1 MMGVL
6 KNKKG
11 FTLIELLAVIVIMA
25 ILLMIAIPSVNAIL
39 FDSRSKLY
47 AQDALNFVQA
57 AKQLVT
63 DGTFVIDDFDT
74 TYYIHINNLSDE
86 DILASPFADWSDAY
100 VAVVLNEDGSNQYY
114 WVSADKAGWR
124 IDLTE
129 DKEVDKKDVYNGS
142 KRVNNRQPIGS
153 RRKIIIIDKYGYRTE
168 ARPRHEIS
176 REEAKKCFSFK
187 DLSDTEI
194 MLTYYNKECG
204 TDVVVP
210 AKIGNKTV
218 TSIYQY
224 TFNNMGLTSAFIPDT
239 VTNIGSRAFAYNNL
253 TSIYIPESVTKID
266 SGAFK
271 KNKLNSLTIEE
282 GLKTIGSGAFQNNS
296 LTIAVVPD
304 SVTSLGACAYCDNPI
319 PNPSFLYV
327 KSGDSYDYSR
337 VRGYIGDLS
346 EFPDKVF
353 RIPAEANGVPLK
365 IIESSA
371 FASMGLS
378 GWEVIIPSTVTTI
391 RGSAFSASGI
401 RKINIPNSVT
411 RIEGSAFYNNR
422 IESFT
427 IPSSVTYIGELAFN
441 TNNVA
446 NMDEAWI
453 YKRTASG
460 IDYGT
465 IVGYAGGNR
474 TDVVIPSEKNG
485 VPLKEIASSAL
496 RYLSLKGNL
505 RIPSTVKKIGSLAF
519 ALNYVSYV
527 DNGDG
532 ILSPGFV
539 YARKTD
545 GSIDYTNIL
554 AYANYGTNVVIPSEV
569 KTISPY
575 AFYYSYVKSVEFPEG
590 LKTIGRNAFDLCNL
604 TGTVTIP
611 STVTSIGVYA
621 FRKEINWS
629 KYNSK
634 LTKIVNKTG
643 RAFDWKT
650 ITGGASDANFV
661 SGTVENWYGDI
672 EVVTG

>member
-1 MMGVL
+1 
-6 KNKKG
+6 
-11 FTLIELLAVIVIMA
+11 LIELLAVIVIMA

-204 TDVVVP
+204 TDVVIP
-210 AKIGNKTV
+210 AKIGNRTV
-218 TSIYQY
+218 TQIHQY
-224 TFNNMGLTSAFIPDT
+224 TFNSMGLTSAFIPDT
-239 VTNIGSRAFAYNNL
+239 VKSIGSRAFSYNNL

-266 SGAFK
+266 SDAFK
-271 KNKLNSLTIEE
+271 KNKLSNLTIED

-365 IIESSA
+365 TIETSAFARMSINDWEVVIPNTVTEIKGSAFWYSYIGKVNIPDGVVSIGSSA
-371 FASMGLS
+371 FYGNHLQELNIPAS
-378 GWEVIIPSTVTTI
+378 VTSI
-391 RGSAFSASGI
+391 GVSAFNNNWVTDENRRFIYARSAAGI
-401 RKINIPNSVT
+401 DYSTLIGYAGKVRSNI
-411 RIEGSAFYNNR
+411 
-422 IESFT
+422 T
-427 IPSSVTYIGELAFN
+427 IPSQ
-441 TNNVA
+441 
-446 NMDEAWI
+446 M
-453 YKRTASG
+453 
-460 IDYGT
+460 
-465 IVGYAGGNR
+465 
-474 TDVVIPSEKNG
+474 NG
-485 VPLKEIASSAL
+485 VPLKTIANNTFL
-496 RYLSLKGNL
+496 ELGMTGTMK
-505 RIPSTVKKIGSLAF
+505 IPATVKKIGTYSF
-519 ALNYVSYV
+519 ARNNLSYV

-532 ILSPGFV
+532 KLTPGYV
-539 YARKTD
+539 YSRNSD
-545 GSIDYTNIL
+545 GSI
-554 AYANYGTNVVIPSEV
+554 NYNSIVSYGGARKNVVIPSNITRIE
-569 KTISPY
+569 KA
-575 AFYYSYVKSVEFPEG
+575 AFYYSYTKSITLPEG
-590 LKTIGRNAFDLCNL
+590 LKYIGDQAFEGCDLSEI
-604 TGTVTIP
+604 TIP
-611 STVTSIGVYA
+611 STVTNIGSSA
-621 FRKEINWS
+621 LKKEVSWD
-629 KYNSK
+629 KFNSK

-643 RAFDWKT
+643 RAFNWKT
-650 ITGGASDANFV
+650 ITGGPSDANFV

-672 EVVTG
+672 EVVSD